1 MLRTVLATTTLATAM
16 TVAAVAQSRTQG
28 FGRAGS
34 AWCSDGGSG
43 DRESFCEV
51 REETISGVN
60 PLDVD
65 AGRNGGIR
73 IRGWDRG
80 DVLVRAK
87 IVGYAETEA
96 EARRVVSGVRL
107 VTAGGSV
114 RADGP
119 DGGRDAHWSVSFEIQ
134 VPRAALMTL
143 TTNNGG
149 ISIEDFQGTA
159 KFRARNGGV
168 RLNNVSGDIR
178 GQTTNGGVN
187 IDLTGDRW
195 DGAGLDVETHNGGI
209 RMTVPEH
216 YSAALETGTT
226 NGGVKIDFPVAM
238 QGRIGRRLSTTLGAG
253 GATIRAMTT
262 NGGVTIRRR

>member
-1 MLRTVLATTTLATAM
+1 MATTTLATAL
-16 TVAAVAQSRTQG
+16 AAAAFAQPRSQG

-34 AWCSDGGSG
+34 AWCNDGGNG

-51 REETISGVN
+51 REETIPGVN

-73 IRGWDRG
+73 VRGWDRG
-80 DVLVRAK
+80 DVLVRAR
-87 IVGYAETEA
+87 IVGYAETDA

-114 RADGP
+114 RAEGP

-134 VPRAALMTL
+134 VPRTALLTL
-143 TTNNGG
+143 NTHNGG

-159 KFRARNGGV
+159 KFRAHNGGV
-168 RLNNVSGDIR
+168 SLNNVSGDIR

-195 DGAGLDVETHNGGI
+195 DGAGLDVETRNGGI
-209 RMTVPEH
+209 RMTLPEH
-216 YSAALETGTT
+216 YSAALEAGTT
-226 NGGVKIDFPVAM
+226 NGGVKIDFPVTV
-238 QGRIGRRLSTTLGAG
+238 QGMVSRRRLSTTLGAG
-253 GATIRAMTT
+253 GATIRAITT

>member
-1 MLRTVLATTTLATAM
+1 MLRTVLATTTLATAI
-16 TVAAVAQSRTQG
+16 TVAAVAQPRTQG

-34 AWCSDGGSG
+34 AWCNDGGSG

-119 DGGRDAHWSVSFEIQ
+119 DGSRDAHWSVSFEIQ
-134 VPRAALMTL
+134 VPRAALLTL
-143 TTNNGG
+143 TTSNGG

-168 RLNNVSGDIR
+168 TLSNVSGDIR

-262 NGGVTIRRR
+262 NVGVTIRRR